1 MPARGLASLFLLAAP
16 LAAAAP
22 TDDLAQVCR
31 RLQDGSN
38 PYFGARLADQLRAEL
53 ASNPASPALAAELG
67 SELLRLGDTAGA
79 IEHLSAAVRTFAPP
93 KADRPTIPE
102 WNLALAH
109 LQRAEDLNCV
119 HDFDSDTDTGAGP
132 NDGIAD
138 AGEALRA
145 ADPRTDQAKVHRARR
160 SADSCI
166 LPITSSAVH
175 ARPEH
180 ARTAG
185 DLFLEMLQEGRPT
198 GPWRQRARWLLNV
211 ARRLTGDFPEDVPAR
226 YRIGNDVFASAP
238 VPGGRWRNLGPA
250 LGVDA
255 LDLAGGAV
263 VDDFD
268 NDGVLDLITSTWD
281 PCGPLRAF
289 RGDGQGGFEDAAEA
303 WGLSGQLGGLNL
315 LHADYND
322 DGRLDLLVLRGA
334 WLLEEG
340 RIRNSLLRNELG
352 GNLGRFVDV
361 SEDAGLAEPAY
372 PTQTA
377 AWGDYDGD
385 GDLDLYVGNEAS
397 EAHEYPSQL
406 FRNLG
411 DGAFE
416 DVAATAGVGNLRYA
430 KGVAWGDV
438 DNDGDLD
445 LYVSNFGANRL
456 YLNDRGVFADAAV
469 RTGVTEPERESF
481 ATWFFDYD
489 NDGDL
494 DLYVGDYRDKAAEVV
509 ASYMGSDPGA
519 GQPLLYRN
527 DCGVEPGCGDRLR
540 MVEVSRALGIRRP
553 ALPMGANYGDLDNDG
568 WLDFYLGTGE
578 PDLASL
584 MPNVMYRFNG
594 RRFEEVTF
602 AGGFGHLQK
611 GHGVAFGDLDGD
623 GDMDLL
629 HQLGGFYPTD
639 TFGNA
644 LFENP
649 GSDNAWVTLQFAGDG
664 AAGGGANRFGVG
676 SRVRL
681 LVEDQSGQPRFIH
694 RLVGSGGSFGGN
706 SMQLEVGLGN
716 AVRIAE
722 IRVRW
727 AGSGTEQLFRKV
739 EPRAVYRIVEG
750 REAIERVAAASFRLG
765 GAR

>member
-1 MPARGLASLFLLAAP
+1 MPARGLASLVLLAAP
-16 LAAAAP
+16 LAAAP
-22 TDDLAQVCR
+22 PDDFAESCK
-31 RLQDGSN
+31 RLRDGSN
-38 PYFGARLADQLRAEL
+38 AYFGTRFADELRASL
-53 ASNPASPALAAELG
+53 SSNPNDPEIEAQLG
-67 SELLRLGDTAGA
+67 GELLRLGDTAEA
-79 IEHLSAAVRTFAPP
+79 ITHLSAATRTLA
-93 KADRPTIPE
+93 ATRDLRPTIPE

-119 HDFDSDTDTGAGP
+119 HHG
-132 NDGIAD
+132 D
-138 AGEALRA
+138 AG
-145 ADPRTDQAKVHRARR
+145 R

-166 LPITSSAVH
+166 LPLTSAAVH
-175 ARPEH
+175 SRPEH
-180 ARTAG
+180 ARAAG
-185 DLFLEMLQEGRPT
+185 DLFLDMLEKGRPT
-198 GPWRQRARWLLNV
+198 GPWRHRARWLLNV
-211 ARRLTGDFPEDVPAR
+211 ARRLTGDFPDGVPPQL
-226 YRIGNDVFASAP
+226 RIGEDAFASASF
-238 VPGGRWRNLGPA
+238 PGQRWRNLGPE
-250 LGVDA
+250 LGIDA
-255 LDLAGGAV
+255 LDLAGGAI

-268 NDGVLDLITSTWD
+268 GDDILDLITSTWD
-281 PCGPLRAF
+281 PCGPLQAF
-289 RGDGQGGFEDAAEA
+289 RGDGNGGFEDTSVA
-303 WGLSGQLGGLNL
+303 WGLKHQLGGLNL
-315 LHADYND
+315 IHADYDD
-322 DGRLDLLVLRGA
+322 DGSLDLFVLRGA

-340 RIRNSLLRNELG
+340 RIRNSLLRNELNG
-352 GNLGRFVDV
+352 EAGRFVDAT
-361 SEDAGLAEPAY
+361 EAAGLAEPAY
-372 PTQTA
+372 PTQAA

-385 GDLDLYVGNEAS
+385 GDLDLYVGNEGS
-397 EAHEYPSQL
+397 EAHQYPSQL

-411 DGAFE
+411 DGTFE
-416 DVAATAGVGNLRYA
+416 DVAVEAGVTNLRYA

-456 YLNDRGVFADAAV
+456 YRNTEGAFQDEAV
-469 RTGVTEPERESF
+469 RVGVTEPERESF

-494 DLYVGDYRDKAAEVV
+494 DLYVGDYRDQATEVV
-509 ASYMGSDPGA
+509 ASYMGSDPGV

-527 DCGVEPGCGDRLR
+527 ECGPQPGCAGRLR
-540 MVEVSRALGIRRP
+540 MTEVSRELGIHRP

-584 MPNVMYRFNG
+584 MPNVMYRYNG

-611 GHGVAFGDLDGD
+611 GHGVAFGDLDRD

-649 GSDNAWVTLQFAGDG
+649 GSDNAWITLRFAG
-664 AAGGGANRFGVG
+664 AGPASSGANRFGVG
-676 SRVRL
+676 SRVVLSVDGPGGKRT
-681 LVEDQSGQPRFIH
+681 IH

-706 SMQLEVGLGN
+706 SMQLEVGLGG
-716 AVRIAE
+716 AKRIDQ

-727 AGSGTEQLFRKV
+727 GGSGTAQVFEDV
-739 EPRAVYRIVEG
+739 EPRAVYRVSE
-750 REAIERVAAASFRLG
+750 RAEVLERVEAPPFRLG
-765 GAR
+765 GNR

>member
-1 MPARGLASLFLLAAP
+1 MPARGLASLVLLAAP
-16 LAAAAP
+16 LAAAA
-22 TDDLAQVCR
+22 DDFTHACR
-31 RLQDGSN
+31 RLQDGAN
-38 PYFGARLADQLRAEL
+38 PYFGTRLADELQARLASNGADPEL
-53 ASNPASPALAAELG
+53 LAELG
-67 SELLRLGDTAGA
+67 SELLRLGDTEAA
-79 IEHLSAAVRTFAPP
+79 IAHLSAATRALAASPDV
-93 KADRPTIPE
+93 RPTIPE

-119 HDFDSDTDTGAGP
+119 HHAGATAAKG
-132 NDGIAD
+132 N
-138 AGEALRA
+138 RA
-145 ADPRTDQAKVHRARR
+145 AQHGQGRPVRR

-166 LPITSSAVH
+166 LPLAASAVH

-180 ARTAG
+180 ARAAG
-185 DLFLEMLQEGRPT
+185 DLFLAMLEEGRPG
-198 GPWRQRARWLLNV
+198 GPWRRRARWLLNV
-211 ARRLTGDFPEDVPAR
+211 ARRLTGDFPDDVPAHL
-226 YRIGNDVFASAP
+226 RIDENAFASDAL
-238 VPGGRWRNLGPA
+238 PGGRWRNLGPE
-250 LGVDA
+250 LGIDV

-263 VDDFD
+263 ADDFD
-268 NDGVLDLITSTWD
+268 GDGVLDLITSTWD

-289 RGDGQGGFEDAAEA
+289 RGDGRGGYVDTGDA
-303 WGLSGQLGGLNL
+303 WGLGGQLGGLNL
-315 LHADYND
+315 IHADYD
-322 DGRLDLLVLRGA
+322 GDGRLDLLVLRGA

-352 GNLGRFVDV
+352 GDAGRFVDAT
-361 SEDAGLAEPAY
+361 EAAGLAEPAW
-372 PTQTA
+372 PTQAA

-406 FRNLG
+406 FRNSG
-411 DGAFE
+411 DGRFE
-416 DVAATAGVGNLRYA
+416 DVAATAGVTNLRYA

-445 LYVSNFGANRL
+445 LFVSNFGANRL
-456 YLNDRGVFADAAV
+456 YLNEDGVFRDDAIAV
-469 RTGVTEPERESF
+469 GVTEPERESF

-494 DLYVGDYRDKAAEVV
+494 DLFVGDYRDQATEVV
-509 ASYMGSDPGA
+509 ASYMGSDPGV

-527 DCGVEPGCGDRLR
+527 DCGPAPGCGGRLR
-540 MVEVSRALGIRRP
+540 MTEVSRSLGIRRP

-584 MPNVMYRFNG
+584 MPNVMYRYNG

-611 GHGVAFGDLDGD
+611 GHGVAFGDLDRD
-623 GDMDLL
+623 GDMDIL

-649 GSDNAWVTLQFAGDG
+649 GSDNAWITLRFAG
-664 AAGGGANRFGVG
+664 AGPAGSGANRFGVG
-676 SRVRL
+676 SRVAL
-681 LVEDQSGQPRFIH
+681 SVSGPGGKRTIH

-706 SMQLEVGLGN
+706 SMQLEAGLGD
-716 AVRIAE
+716 AERIDE

-727 AGSGTEQLFRKV
+727 AGSGTAQVFEDVQ
-739 EPRAVYRIVEG
+739 PRGVYRVSE
-750 REAIERVAAASFRLG
+750 RADVLERVDESPFRLG
-765 GAR
+765 GDG

>member
-1 MPARGLASLFLLAAP
+1 MLARGLASLVLLATPVAAVAP
-16 LAAAAP
+16 A
-22 TDDLAQVCR
+22 DDFAESCR

-38 PYFGARLADQLRAEL
+38 AYFGTSLADELRAEL
-53 ASNPASPALAAELG
+53 ASRPNDPEIEAQLG
-67 SELLRLGDTAGA
+67 AELLRLGDTEAA
-79 IEHLSAAVRTFAPP
+79 IQHLAAATSALAATPDVRPI
-93 KADRPTIPE
+93 IPE

-119 HDFDSDTDTGAGP
+119 HH
-132 NDGIAD
+132 
-138 AGEALRA
+138 
-145 ADPRTDQAKVHRARR
+145 ADPAGRSEDPAAGQPRMQPARR

-166 LPITSSAVH
+166 LPLASSAVH
-175 ARPEH
+175 SRPEH
-180 ARTAG
+180 ARAAG
-185 DLFLEMLQEGRPT
+185 DLFLDMLEEGRPT
-198 GPWRQRARWLLNV
+198 GAWRQRATWLLNV
-211 ARRLTGDFPEDVPAR
+211 ARRLTGDFPDGVPAR
-226 YRIGNDVFASAP
+226 FRIGEEVFTSDAF
-238 VPGGRWRNLGPA
+238 PGRRWRNLGPE

-255 LDLAGGAV
+255 LDLAGGAI

-281 PCGPLRAF
+281 PCGPLQAF
-289 RGDGQGGFEDAAEA
+289 RGDGRGGFEEAGGA
-303 WGLSGQLGGLNL
+303 WGLGDQLGGLNL
-315 LHADYND
+315 IHGDYD
-322 DGRLDLLVLRGA
+322 GDGRLDLFVLRGA

-340 RIRNSLLRNELG
+340 RIRNSLLRNEVG
-352 GNLGRFVDV
+352 AGAGRFVDV
-361 SEDAGLAEPAY
+361 THAAGLAAPAY
-372 PTQTA
+372 PTQVA

-411 DGAFE
+411 DGTFE
-416 DVAATAGVGNLRYA
+416 DVAAEAGVDNLRYA
-430 KGVAWGDV
+430 KGAAWGDA

-445 LYVSNFGANRL
+445 LYVSNFGANRF
-456 YLNDRGVFADAAV
+456 YLNEGGRFQDVAV

-494 DLYVGDYRDKAAEVV
+494 DIYVGDYRDQATEIV
-509 ASYMGSDPGA
+509 ASYMGSDPGV

-527 DCGVEPGCGDRLR
+527 DCGPEPGCGGRLR
-540 MVEVSRALGIRRP
+540 LTEVSRQLGIRRP

-584 MPNVMYRFNG
+584 MPNVMYRFDG
-594 RRFEEVTF
+594 RRFHEVTF

-611 GHGVAFGDLDGD
+611 GHGVAFGDLDRD

-649 GSDNAWVTLQFAGDG
+649 GSDNAWITLRFAG
-664 AAGGGANRFGVG
+664 AGPADSGANRFGVG
-676 SRVRL
+676 SRVALSVDGPGGKRT
-681 LVEDQSGQPRFIH
+681 IH

-706 SMQLEVGLGN
+706 SMQLEVGLGD
-716 AVRIAE
+716 ATRIDE

-727 AGSGTEQLFRKV
+727 AGSGTVQVFADV
-739 EPRAVYRIVEG
+739 EPRATYRISE
-750 REAIERVAAASFRLG
+750 RAEALERVEALSFRLG
-765 GAR
+765 GDR

>member
-1 MPARGLASLFLLAAP
+1 MPARGLASLVLLATPVAAVAP
-16 LAAAAP
+16 A
-22 TDDLAQVCR
+22 DDFAESCR

-38 PYFGARLADQLRAEL
+38 AYFGTSLADELRAEL
-53 ASNPASPALAAELG
+53 ASRPNDPEIEAQLG
-67 SELLRLGDTAGA
+67 AELLRLGDTAAA
-79 IEHLSAAVRTFAPP
+79 IQHLAAATGSLAATPDVRPI
-93 KADRPTIPE
+93 IPE

-119 HDFDSDTDTGAGP
+119 HHADPAGP
-132 NDGIAD
+132 SEDPA
-138 AGEALRA
+138 AGQ
-145 ADPRTDQAKVHRARR
+145 PRMRPARR

-166 LPITSSAVH
+166 LPLASSAVH
-175 ARPEH
+175 SRPEH
-180 ARTAG
+180 ARAAG
-185 DLFLEMLQEGRPT
+185 DLFLDMLEEGRPT
-198 GPWRQRARWLLNV
+198 GAWRQRATWLLNV
-211 ARRLTGDFPEDVPAR
+211 ARRLTGDFPDGVPAR
-226 YRIGNDVFASAP
+226 FRIGEEVFTSDAF
-238 VPGGRWRNLGPA
+238 PGRRWRNLGPA

-255 LDLAGGAV
+255 LDLAGGAI

-281 PCGPLRAF
+281 PCGPLQAF
-289 RGDGQGGFEDAAEA
+289 RGDGRGGFEDVGET
-303 WGLSGQLGGLNL
+303 WGLGDQLGGLNL
-315 LHADYND
+315 IHGDYD
-322 DGRLDLLVLRGA
+322 GDGRLDLFVLRGA

-340 RIRNSLLRNELG
+340 RIRNSLLRNEVG
-352 GNLGRFVDV
+352 AGAGRFVDV
-361 SEDAGLAEPAY
+361 TRAAGLAAPAY
-372 PTQTA
+372 PTQVA

-411 DGAFE
+411 DGTFE
-416 DVAATAGVGNLRYA
+416 DVAAEAGVDNLRYA
-430 KGVAWGDV
+430 KGAAWGDA

-456 YLNDRGVFADAAV
+456 YLNEGGRFQDVAV

-494 DLYVGDYRDKAAEVV
+494 DIYVGDYRDQATEIV
-509 ASYMGSDPGA
+509 ASYMGSDPGV

-527 DCGVEPGCGDRLR
+527 DCGPEPGCGGRLR
-540 MVEVSRALGIRRP
+540 LTEVSRQLGIRRP

-584 MPNVMYRFNG
+584 MPNVMYRFDG
-594 RRFEEVTF
+594 RRFHEVTF

-611 GHGVAFGDLDGD
+611 GHGVAFGDLDRD

-649 GSDNAWVTLQFAGDG
+649 GSDNAWITLRFAG
-664 AAGGGANRFGVG
+664 AGPADSGANRFGVG
-676 SRVRL
+676 SRVALSVDGPGGKRT
-681 LVEDQSGQPRFIH
+681 IH

-706 SMQLEVGLGN
+706 SMQLEVGLGD
-716 AVRIAE
+716 ATRIDE

-727 AGSGTEQLFRKV
+727 AGSGTVQVFEDV
-739 EPRAVYRIVEG
+739 EPRATYRASE
-750 REAIERVAAASFRLG
+750 RAEALERVEALSFRLG
-765 GAR
+765 GDR

>member
-1 MPARGLASLFLLAAP
+1 MPARGLASLLLLVAP

-22 TDDLAQVCR
+22 ANDFTESCQ
-31 RLQDGSN
+31 RLQDSWN
-38 PYFGARLADQLRAEL
+38 PYFGTRFADQLRAEL
-53 ASNPASPALAAELG
+53 SSNPASPEIEAQLG

-79 IEHLSAAVRTFAPP
+79 IKHLSAATRAIAAPA
-93 KADRPTIPE
+93 ADRPTVAE

-119 HDFDSDTDTGAGP
+119 HHVDATATSEDRTSDQ
-132 NDGIAD
+132 
-138 AGEALRA
+138 
-145 ADPRTDQAKVHRARR
+145 DQVHRVRR

-166 LPITSSAVH
+166 LPLTSSAVH

-180 ARTAG
+180 ARAAG
-185 DLFLEMLQEGRPT
+185 DLFLGMLQEGRPT

-211 ARRLTGDFPEDVPAR
+211 ARRLTGDFPEGVPAH
-226 YRIGNDVFASAP
+226 YRIGEEVFSSAP
-238 VPGGRWRNLGPA
+238 FPGGRWRNLGPE

-281 PCGPLRAF
+281 PCGPLKAF
-289 RGDGQGGFEDAAEA
+289 RGDGHGGFVDVGEA

-340 RIRNSLLRNELG
+340 RIRNSLLRNELSG
-352 GNLGRFVDV
+352 AIGRFVDAT
-361 SEDAGLAEPAY
+361 EAAGLAEPAY
-372 PTQTA
+372 PTQAA

-385 GDLDLYVGNEAS
+385 GDLDLYVGNEAD
-397 EAHEYPSQL
+397 EAHKYPSQL
-406 FRNLG
+406 FRNRG
-411 DGAFE
+411 DGTFE
-416 DVAATAGVGNLRYA
+416 DVATAAGVSNLRYA
-430 KGVAWGDV
+430 KGATWGDV

-456 YLNDRGVFADAAV
+456 YLNDGGVFLDAAV
-469 RTGVTEPERESF
+469 RVAVTEPERESF

-494 DLYVGDYRDKAAEVV
+494 DLYVGDYRDQAIEVV
-509 ASYMGSDPGA
+509 ASFMGSDPGV

-527 DCGVEPGCGDRLR
+527 DCGAEPGCGGRLR
-540 MVEVSRALGIRRP
+540 MTEVSRELGIRRP

-584 MPNVMYRFNG
+584 MPNVMYRFDG

-611 GHGVAFGDLDGD
+611 GHGVAFGDLDRD

-629 HQLGGFYPTD
+629 HQLVGFYPTD

-649 GSDNAWVTLQFAGDG
+649 GSDNAWVTLRFV
-664 AAGGGANRFGVG
+664 GGGPPGSGANRFGVG
-676 SRVRL
+676 SRVAL
-681 LVEDQSGQPRFIH
+681 SVEGPSGKRTIH

-706 SMQLEVGLGN
+706 SMQLEVGLGD
-716 AVRIAE
+716 ATRIAE
-722 IRVRW
+722 IQVRW
-727 AGSGTEQLFRKV
+727 TGSGTNQVFEDV
-739 EPRAVYRIVEG
+739 EPRAVYRISERAEVL
-750 REAIERVAAASFRLG
+750 ERVDMPTFRLG
-765 GAR
+765 GDG

>member
-1 MPARGLASLFLLAAP
+1 MPARGLASLVLLAAP
-16 LAAAAP
+16 LAAAAS
-22 TDDLAQVCR
+22 DDLAESCS
-31 RLQDGSN
+31 RLRDGSN
-38 PYFGARLADQLRAEL
+38 AYFGTSLADELRASL
-53 ASNPASPALAAELG
+53 SASPNSPEIQAQLG
-67 SELLRLGDTAGA
+67 GELLRLGDTARA
-79 IEHLSAAVRTFAPP
+79 ITHLSAATEALAATPDV
-93 KADRPTIPE
+93 RPTIPE

-119 HDFDSDTDTGAGP
+119 HHG
-132 NDGIAD
+132 D
-138 AGEALRA
+138 AAPG
-145 ADPRTDQAKVHRARR
+145 R

-166 LPITSSAVH
+166 LPLVSAAVH
-175 ARPEH
+175 SRPEH
-180 ARTAG
+180 ARAAG
-185 DLFLEMLQEGRPT
+185 DLFLDMLEEGRPT
-198 GPWRQRARWLLNV
+198 GPWRHRAQWLLNV
-211 ARRLTGDFPEDVPAR
+211 ARRLTGDFPDGVPVRFRISEDV
-226 YRIGNDVFASAP
+226 FTSATFT
-238 VPGGRWRNLGPA
+238 GGRWRNLGPE

-268 NDGVLDLITSTWD
+268 GDGVLDLITSTWD
-281 PCGPLRAF
+281 PCGPLQAF
-289 RGDGQGGFEDAAEA
+289 RGDGRGGFEDTGEA

-315 LHADYND
+315 IHADYD
-322 DGRLDLLVLRGA
+322 GDGRLDLFVLRGA

-352 GNLGRFVDV
+352 GDAGRFVDIT
-361 SEDAGLAEPAY
+361 EAAGLAEPAY
-372 PTQTA
+372 PTQAA

-397 EAHEYPSQL
+397 EAHEYASQL

-411 DGAFE
+411 DGTFE
-416 DVAATAGVGNLRYA
+416 DVAAEAGVSNLRYA

-456 YLNDRGVFADAAV
+456 YVNTAGVFQDEAIRA
-469 RTGVTEPERESF
+469 GVTEPERESF

-494 DLYVGDYRDKAAEVV
+494 DLYVGDYRNQATEVV
-509 ASYMGSDPGA
+509 ASYMGSDPGV

-527 DCGVEPGCGDRLR
+527 DCGPEPGCGGRLR
-540 MVEVSRALGIRRP
+540 MTEVSRALGIRRP

-584 MPNVMYRFNG
+584 MPNVMYRYNG

-611 GHGVAFGDLDGD
+611 GHGVAFGDLDHD

-649 GSDNAWVTLQFAGDG
+649 GSENAWITLRFTGAGP
-664 AAGGGANRFGVG
+664 AGSGANRYGVG
-676 SRVRL
+676 SRVALSVDGPGGKRT
-681 LVEDQSGQPRFIH
+681 IH

-706 SMQLEVGLGN
+706 SMQLEVGLGD
-716 AVRIAE
+716 AARVDE

-727 AGSGTEQLFRKV
+727 AGSGTAQVFEDV
-739 EPRAVYRIVEG
+739 EPRATYRVSEHA
-750 REAIERVAAASFRLG
+750 ESLERVQAPSFRLG
-765 GAR
+765 GDG

>member
-1 MPARGLASLFLLAAP
+1 MPARGLASLVLLATPVAAVAP
-16 LAAAAP
+16 A
-22 TDDLAQVCR
+22 DDFAESCR

-38 PYFGARLADQLRAEL
+38 AYFGTSLADELRAEL
-53 ASNPASPALAAELG
+53 ASRPNDPEIEAQLG
-67 SELLRLGDTAGA
+67 AELLRLGDTAAA
-79 IEHLSAAVRTFAPP
+79 IQHLAAATSSLAATPDVRPI
-93 KADRPTIPE
+93 IPE

-119 HDFDSDTDTGAGP
+119 HHADPAGP
-132 NDGIAD
+132 SEDPA
-138 AGEALRA
+138 AGQ
-145 ADPRTDQAKVHRARR
+145 PRMRPARR

-166 LPITSSAVH
+166 LPLASSAVH
-175 ARPEH
+175 SRPEH
-180 ARTAG
+180 ARAAG
-185 DLFLEMLQEGRPT
+185 DLFLDMLEEGRPT
-198 GPWRQRARWLLNV
+198 GAWRQRATWLLNV
-211 ARRLTGDFPEDVPAR
+211 ARRLTGDFPDGVPAR
-226 YRIGNDVFASAP
+226 FRIGEEVFTSDAF
-238 VPGGRWRNLGPA
+238 PGRRWRNLGPA

-255 LDLAGGAV
+255 LDLAGGAI

-281 PCGPLRAF
+281 PCGPLQAF
-289 RGDGQGGFEDAAEA
+289 RGDGRGGFEDAGGA
-303 WGLSGQLGGLNL
+303 WGLGDQLGGLNL
-315 LHADYND
+315 IHGDYD
-322 DGRLDLLVLRGA
+322 GDGRLDLFVLRGA

-340 RIRNSLLRNELG
+340 RIRNSLLRNEVG
-352 GNLGRFVDV
+352 AGAGRFVDV
-361 SEDAGLAEPAY
+361 TRAAGLAAPAY
-372 PTQTA
+372 PTQVA

-406 FRNLG
+406 FRNQG
-411 DGAFE
+411 DGTFE
-416 DVAATAGVGNLRYA
+416 DVAAEAGVDNLRYA
-430 KGVAWGDV
+430 KGAAWGDA

-456 YLNDRGVFADAAV
+456 YLNEGGRFQDVAV
-469 RTGVTEPERESF
+469 RAEVTEPERESF

-494 DLYVGDYRDKAAEVV
+494 DIYVGDYRDQATEIV
-509 ASYMGSDPGA
+509 ASYMGSDPGV

-527 DCGVEPGCGDRLR
+527 DCGPEPGCGGRLR
-540 MVEVSRALGIRRP
+540 LTEVSRQLGIRRP

-584 MPNVMYRFNG
+584 MPNVMYRFDG
-594 RRFEEVTF
+594 RRFHEVTF

-611 GHGVAFGDLDGD
+611 GHGVAFGDLDRD

-649 GSDNAWVTLQFAGDG
+649 GSDNAWITLRFAG
-664 AAGGGANRFGVG
+664 AGPADSGANRFGVG
-676 SRVRL
+676 SRVALSVDGPGGKRT
-681 LVEDQSGQPRFIH
+681 IH

-706 SMQLEVGLGN
+706 SMQLEVGLGD
-716 AVRIAE
+716 ATRIDE

-727 AGSGTEQLFRKV
+727 AGSGTVQVFADV
-739 EPRAVYRIVEG
+739 EPRATYRVSE
-750 REAIERVAAASFRLG
+750 RAEALERVEAPSFRLG
-765 GAR
+765 GDR

>member
-1 MPARGLASLFLLAAP
+1 MPARGLASLVLLAAP
-16 LAAAAP
+16 LAAAP
-22 TDDLAQVCR
+22 PDDFAESCK
-31 RLQDGSN
+31 RLRDGSN
-38 PYFGARLADQLRAEL
+38 AYFGTRFADELRASL
-53 ASNPASPALAAELG
+53 SSSPNSPEIEAQLG
-67 SELLRLGDTAGA
+67 GELLRLGDTAGA
-79 IEHLSAAVRTFAPP
+79 ITHLSAATRALAATPDV
-93 KADRPTIPE
+93 RPTIPE

-119 HDFDSDTDTGAGP
+119 HHG
-132 NDGIAD
+132 D
-138 AGEALRA
+138 AG
-145 ADPRTDQAKVHRARR
+145 R

-166 LPITSSAVH
+166 LPLTASAVH
-175 ARPEH
+175 GRPEH
-180 ARTAG
+180 ARAAG
-185 DLFLEMLQEGRPT
+185 DLFLDMLEEGRPT
-198 GPWRQRARWLLNV
+198 GPWRRRARWLLNV
-211 ARRLTGDFPEDVPAR
+211 ARRLTGDFPDGVPPEF
-226 YRIGNDVFASAP
+226 RISESTFASASF
-238 VPGGRWRNLGPA
+238 PGQRWRNLGPE

-255 LDLAGGAV
+255 LDLAGGAIM
-263 VDDFD
+263 DDFD
-268 NDGVLDLITSTWD
+268 GDGILDLITSTWD
-281 PCGPLRAF
+281 PCGPLQAF
-289 RGDGQGGFEDAAEA
+289 RGDGSGGFEDTGAA

-315 LHADYND
+315 IHADYD
-322 DGRLDLLVLRGA
+322 GDGRLDLFVLRGA

-340 RIRNSLLRNELG
+340 RIRNSLLRNELDG
-352 GNLGRFVDV
+352 EAGRFIDV
-361 SEDAGLAEPAY
+361 TEAAGLAEPAY
-372 PTQTA
+372 PTQAA

-385 GDLDLYVGNEAS
+385 GDLDLYVGNESS

-411 DGAFE
+411 DGTFE
-416 DVAATAGVGNLRYA
+416 DVAAEAGVSNLRYA

-456 YLNDRGVFADAAV
+456 YRNSGGVFQDEAV
-469 RTGVTEPERESF
+469 RAGVTEPERESF

-494 DLYVGDYRDKAAEVV
+494 DLYVGDYRDQATEVV
-509 ASYMGSDPGA
+509 ASYMGSDPGV

-527 DCGVEPGCGDRLR
+527 ECGSQPGCGGRLR
-540 MVEVSRALGIRRP
+540 MTEVSRDLGIRRP

-584 MPNVMYRFNG
+584 MPNVMYRYDG

-649 GSDNAWVTLQFAGDG
+649 GSDNAWITLRFAG
-664 AAGGGANRFGVG
+664 AGPAGSGANRFGVG
-676 SRVRL
+676 SRVALSVNGPGGKRT
-681 LVEDQSGQPRFIH
+681 IH

-706 SMQLEVGLGN
+706 SMQLEVGLGD
-716 AVRIAE
+716 AMRIDE

-727 AGSGTEQLFRKV
+727 MGSGTAQNFENV
-739 EPRAVYRIVEG
+739 EPRAVYRVSE
-750 REAIERVAAASFRLG
+750 RAEVLERVETPSFRLG
-765 GAR
+765 GDQ

>member
-1 MPARGLASLFLLAAP
+1 MPARGLASLVLLAAP
-16 LAAAAP
+16 LAAAAS
-22 TDDLAQVCR
+22 DDLAESCS
-31 RLQDGSN
+31 RLRDGSN
-38 PYFGARLADQLRAEL
+38 AYFGTSLADELRASL
-53 ASNPASPALAAELG
+53 SASPNSPEIQAQLG
-67 SELLRLGDTAGA
+67 GELLRLGDTAGA
-79 IEHLSAAVRTFAPP
+79 ITHLAAATETLAATPDV
-93 KADRPTIPE
+93 RPTIPE

-119 HDFDSDTDTGAGP
+119 HHG
-132 NDGIAD
+132 D
-138 AGEALRA
+138 AAPG
-145 ADPRTDQAKVHRARR
+145 R

-166 LPITSSAVH
+166 LPLVSAAVH
-175 ARPEH
+175 SRPEH
-180 ARTAG
+180 ARAAG
-185 DLFLEMLQEGRPT
+185 DLFLDMLEEGRST
-198 GPWRQRARWLLNV
+198 GPWRHRAQWLLNV
-211 ARRLTGDFPEDVPAR
+211 ARRLTGDFPDGVPSRFRISEDV
-226 YRIGNDVFASAP
+226 FTSATFT
-238 VPGGRWRNLGPA
+238 GGRWRNLGPE

-268 NDGVLDLITSTWD
+268 GDGVLDLITSTWD
-281 PCGPLRAF
+281 PCGPLQAF
-289 RGDGQGGFEDAAEA
+289 RGDGRGGFEDTGEA

-315 LHADYND
+315 IHADYD
-322 DGRLDLLVLRGA
+322 GDGRLDLFVLRGA

-352 GNLGRFVDV
+352 GDAGRFVDIT
-361 SEDAGLAEPAY
+361 EAAGLAEPAY
-372 PTQTA
+372 PTQAA

-397 EAHEYPSQL
+397 EAHEYASQL

-411 DGAFE
+411 DGTFD
-416 DVAATAGVGNLRYA
+416 DVAAEAGVSNLRYA

-456 YLNDRGVFADAAV
+456 YVNTAGVFQDEAIRA
-469 RTGVTEPERESF
+469 GVTEPERESF

-494 DLYVGDYRDKAAEVV
+494 DLYVGDYRNQATEVV
-509 ASYMGSDPGA
+509 ASYMGSDPGV

-527 DCGVEPGCGDRLR
+527 DCGPEPGCGGRLR
-540 MVEVSRALGIRRP
+540 MTEVSRALGIRRP

-584 MPNVMYRFNG
+584 MPNVMYRYNG

-611 GHGVAFGDLDGD
+611 GHGVAFGDLDHD

-649 GSDNAWVTLQFAGDG
+649 GSENAWITLRFTGAGP
-664 AAGGGANRFGVG
+664 AGSGANRYGVG
-676 SRVRL
+676 SRVALAVDGPGGKRT
-681 LVEDQSGQPRFIH
+681 IH

-716 AVRIAE
+716 AARVDE

-727 AGSGTEQLFRKV
+727 AGSGTAQVFEDV
-739 EPRAVYRIVEG
+739 EPRATYRVSEHA
-750 REAIERVAAASFRLG
+750 ESLERVETPSFRLG
-765 GAR
+765 GDG

>member
-1 MPARGLASLFLLAAP
+1 MPARGLASLVLLATPVAAVAP
-16 LAAAAP
+16 A
-22 TDDLAQVCR
+22 DDFAESCR

-38 PYFGARLADQLRAEL
+38 AYFGTSLADELRAEL
-53 ASNPASPALAAELG
+53 ASRPNDPEIEAQLG
-67 SELLRLGDTAGA
+67 AELLRLGDTAAA
-79 IEHLSAAVRTFAPP
+79 IQHLAAATSSLAATPDVRPI
-93 KADRPTIPE
+93 IPE

-119 HDFDSDTDTGAGP
+119 HHADPAGP
-132 NDGIAD
+132 SEDPA
-138 AGEALRA
+138 AGR
-145 ADPRTDQAKVHRARR
+145 PRRQPARR

-166 LPITSSAVH
+166 LPLASSAVH
-175 ARPEH
+175 SRPEH
-180 ARTAG
+180 ARAAG
-185 DLFLEMLQEGRPT
+185 DLFLDMLEEGRPT
-198 GPWRQRARWLLNV
+198 GAWRQRATWLLNV
-211 ARRLTGDFPEDVPAR
+211 ARRLTGDFPDGVPAR
-226 YRIGNDVFASAP
+226 FRIGEEVFTSDAF
-238 VPGGRWRNLGPA
+238 PGRRWRNLGPA

-255 LDLAGGAV
+255 LDLAGGAI

-281 PCGPLRAF
+281 PCGPLQAF
-289 RGDGQGGFEDAAEA
+289 RGDGRSGFEDAGEA
-303 WGLSGQLGGLNL
+303 WGLGDQLGGLNL
-315 LHADYND
+315 IHGDYD
-322 DGRLDLLVLRGA
+322 GDGRLDLFVLRGA

-340 RIRNSLLRNELG
+340 RIRNSLLRNEVG
-352 GNLGRFVDV
+352 AGAGRFVDV
-361 SEDAGLAEPAY
+361 TRAAGLAAPAY
-372 PTQTA
+372 PTQVA

-411 DGAFE
+411 DGTFE
-416 DVAATAGVGNLRYA
+416 DVAAEAGVDNLRYA
-430 KGVAWGDV
+430 KGAAWGDV

-456 YLNDRGVFADAAV
+456 YLNEGGRFQDAAV

-494 DLYVGDYRDKAAEVV
+494 DIYVGDYRNQATEVV

-527 DCGVEPGCGDRLR
+527 DCGPEPGCGGRLR
-540 MVEVSRALGIRRP
+540 LTEVSRQLGIRRP

-584 MPNVMYRFNG
+584 MPNVMYRFDG
-594 RRFEEVTF
+594 RRFHEVTF

-611 GHGVAFGDLDGD
+611 GHGVAFGDLDRD

-649 GSDNAWVTLQFAGDG
+649 GSDNAWITLRFAG
-664 AAGGGANRFGVG
+664 AGPADSGANRFGVG
-676 SRVRL
+676 SRVALSVDGPGGKRTI
-681 LVEDQSGQPRFIH
+681 R

-706 SMQLEVGLGN
+706 SMQLEVGLGD
-716 AVRIAE
+716 ATRIEE

-727 AGSGTEQLFRKV
+727 AGSGTVQVFEDV
-739 EPRAVYRIVEG
+739 EPRATYRVSE
-750 REAIERVAAASFRLG
+750 RAEALERVEAPTFRLG
-765 GAR
+765 GDR

>member
-1 MPARGLASLFLLAAP
+1 MPARGLASLVLLAAP
-16 LAAAAP
+16 LAAAAS
-22 TDDLAQVCR
+22 DDLAESCS
-31 RLQDGSN
+31 RLRDGSN
-38 PYFGARLADQLRAEL
+38 AYFGTSLADELRASLSASPNSPEIQARL
-53 ASNPASPALAAELG
+53 G
-67 SELLRLGDTAGA
+67 GELLRLGDTAGA
-79 IEHLSAAVRTFAPP
+79 ITHLAAATEALAATPDV
-93 KADRPTIPE
+93 RPTIPE

-119 HDFDSDTDTGAGP
+119 HHG
-132 NDGIAD
+132 D
-138 AGEALRA
+138 AAPG
-145 ADPRTDQAKVHRARR
+145 R

-166 LPITSSAVH
+166 LPLVSAAVH
-175 ARPEH
+175 SRPEH
-180 ARTAG
+180 ARAAG
-185 DLFLEMLQEGRPT
+185 DLFLDMLEEGPT
-198 GPWRQRARWLLNV
+198 GPWRHRAQWLLNV
-211 ARRLTGDFPEDVPAR
+211 ARRLTGDFPDGVPDRFRISEDV
-226 YRIGNDVFASAP
+226 FTSAAFT
-238 VPGGRWRNLGPA
+238 GGRWRNLGPE
-250 LGVDA
+250 LGIDA

-268 NDGVLDLITSTWD
+268 GDGVLDLITSTWD
-281 PCGPLRAF
+281 PCGPLQAF
-289 RGDGQGGFEDAAEA
+289 RGDGRGGFEDKGEA

-315 LHADYND
+315 IHADYD
-322 DGRLDLLVLRGA
+322 GDGRLDLFVLRGA

-352 GNLGRFVDV
+352 GDAGRFVDIT
-361 SEDAGLAEPAY
+361 EAAGLAEPAY
-372 PTQTA
+372 PTQAA

-397 EAHEYPSQL
+397 EAHEYASQL

-411 DGAFE
+411 DGTFE
-416 DVAATAGVGNLRYA
+416 DVAAEAGVSNLRYA

-456 YLNDRGVFADAAV
+456 YVNTAGVFQDEAIRA
-469 RTGVTEPERESF
+469 GVTEPERESF

-494 DLYVGDYRDKAAEVV
+494 DLYVGDYRNQATEVV
-509 ASYMGSDPGA
+509 ASYMGSDPGV

-527 DCGVEPGCGDRLR
+527 DCGPEPGCGGRLR
-540 MVEVSRALGIRRP
+540 MTEVSRALGIRRP

-584 MPNVMYRFNG
+584 MPNVMYRYNG

-611 GHGVAFGDLDGD
+611 GHGVAFGDLDRD

-649 GSDNAWVTLQFAGDG
+649 GSENAWITLRFTGAGPADS
-664 AAGGGANRFGVG
+664 GANRYGVG
-676 SRVRL
+676 SRVALSVDGPGGKRT
-681 LVEDQSGQPRFIH
+681 IH

-706 SMQLEVGLGN
+706 SMQLEVGLGD
-716 AVRIAE
+716 AARVDE

-727 AGSGTEQLFRKV
+727 AGSGTAQVFEDV
-739 EPRAVYRIVEG
+739 EPRATYRVSEHA
-750 REAIERVAAASFRLG
+750 ESLERVEAPSFRLG
-765 GAR
+765 GDG

>member
-1 MPARGLASLFLLAAP
+1 MPARGLASLVLLAAP
-16 LAAAAP
+16 LAAAAAAE
-22 TDDLAQVCR
+22 DFSHSCQQLRDS
-31 RLQDGSN
+31 SN
-38 PYFGARLADQLRAEL
+38 PYFGTRLADELRAEL
-53 ASNPASPALAAELG
+53 SSTGSNPETLAQLG
-67 SELLRLGDTAGA
+67 SELLRLGDTQGA
-79 IEHLSAAVRTFAPP
+79 IQHLSAATTTLAASPEV
-93 KADRPTIPE
+93 RPTIPE

-119 HDFDSDTDTGAGP
+119 HHTGAM
-132 NDGIAD
+132 A
-138 AGEALRA
+138 AA
-145 ADPRTDQAKVHRARR
+145 ADPVAGQGQAGRARR

-166 LPITSSAVH
+166 LPLVPSAVH

-180 ARTAG
+180 ARAAG
-185 DLFLEMLQEGRPT
+185 DLFLAMLQEGRPSGT
-198 GPWRQRARWLLNV
+198 WRHRAKWLLNV
-211 ARRLTGDFPEDVPAR
+211 ARRLSGDFPEGVPDHLRIDESVFVSAR
-226 YRIGNDVFASAP
+226 F
-238 VPGGRWRNLGPA
+238 PGGRWRNLGPE

-268 NDGVLDLITSTWD
+268 GDGVLDLITSTWD

-289 RGDGQGGFEDAAEA
+289 RGDGRGGFEDTGEA

-315 LHADYND
+315 IHADYD
-322 DGRLDLLVLRGA
+322 GDGRLDLLVLRGA

-352 GNLGRFVDV
+352 GDAGRFVDMTRA
-361 SEDAGLAEPAY
+361 AGLVEPAY
-372 PTQTA
+372 PTQAA

-411 DGAFE
+411 DGTFE
-416 DVAATAGVGNLRYA
+416 DVAAAAGVSNLRYA

-456 YLNDRGVFADAAV
+456 YVNDGGVFLDAAIPA
-469 RTGVTEPERESF
+469 GVTEPERESF

-494 DLYVGDYRDKAAEVV
+494 DLYVGDYRDQATEVV
-509 ASYMGSDPGA
+509 ASYMGSDPGV

-527 DCGVEPGCGDRLR
+527 DCGPQPGCDGRLR
-540 MVEVSRALGIRRP
+540 MSEVSRELGIRRP

-584 MPNVMYRFNG
+584 MPNVMYRYNG

-649 GSDNAWVTLQFAGDG
+649 GSGNAWVTLRFAG
-664 AAGGGANRFGVG
+664 AGPAGSGANRFGVG
-676 SRVRL
+676 SRVALSVDGPGGNRTL
-681 LVEDQSGQPRFIH
+681 H

-706 SMQLEVGLGN
+706 SMQLEVGLGD
-716 AVRIAE
+716 ATRIDA

-727 AGSGTEQLFRKV
+727 MGSGKAQIFEDV
-739 EPRAVYRIVEG
+739 EPRAVYRVSE
-750 REAIERVAAASFRLG
+750 RAEVLERVETPSFRLG
-765 GAR
+765 GDR

>member
-1 MPARGLASLFLLAAP
+1 MPARGLASLVLFVAP
-16 LAAAAP
+16 LAAVAP
-22 TDDLAQVCR
+22 ANDFTESCQ
-31 RLQDGSN
+31 RLQDSSN
-38 PYFGARLADQLRAEL
+38 PYFGTRFADELRAEL
-53 ASNPASPALAAELG
+53 SSNPASPEIEAQLG
-67 SELLRLGDTAGA
+67 SELLRLGDTSGA
-79 IEHLSAAVRTFAPP
+79 IKHLSAATKAIAAPA
-93 KADRPTIPE
+93 ADRPTVAE

-119 HDFDSDTDTGAGP
+119 HHV
-132 NDGIAD
+132 D
-138 AGEALRA
+138 ATATSEDRT
-145 ADPRTDQAKVHRARR
+145 TDQDQVHRVRR

-166 LPITSSAVH
+166 LPLTSSAVH
-175 ARPEH
+175 ARPED
-180 ARTAG
+180 ARAAG
-185 DLFLEMLQEGRPT
+185 DLFLGMLQEGRPT

-211 ARRLTGDFPEDVPAR
+211 ARRLAGDFPEGVPAH
-226 YRIGNDVFASAP
+226 YRIGEEAFSSAP
-238 VPGGRWRNLGPA
+238 FPGGRWRNLGPE

-268 NDGVLDLITSTWD
+268 SDGVLDLITSTWD
-281 PCGPLRAF
+281 PCGPLKAF
-289 RGDGQGGFEDAAEA
+289 RGDGRGGFVDVGEA

-340 RIRNSLLRNELG
+340 RIRNSLLRNELSG
-352 GNLGRFVDV
+352 DIGRFVDAT
-361 SEDAGLAEPAY
+361 EAAGLAEPAY
-372 PTQTA
+372 PTQAA

-385 GDLDLYVGNEAS
+385 GDLDLYVGNEAD
-397 EAHEYPSQL
+397 EAHRYPSQL
-406 FRNLG
+406 FRNRG
-411 DGAFE
+411 DGTFE
-416 DVAATAGVGNLRYA
+416 DVATAARVSNLRYA
-430 KGVAWGDV
+430 KGAAWGDV

-456 YLNDRGVFADAAV
+456 YLNDGGIFLDAAIRV
-469 RTGVTEPERESF
+469 GVTEPERESF

-494 DLYVGDYRDKAAEVV
+494 DLYVGDYRDQATEVV
-509 ASYMGSDPGA
+509 ASFMGSDPGV

-527 DCGVEPGCGDRLR
+527 DCGAEPGCGGRLR
-540 MVEVSRALGIRRP
+540 MTEVSRELGIRRP

-584 MPNVMYRFNG
+584 MPNVMYRFDG

-611 GHGVAFGDLDGD
+611 GHGVAFGDLDRD

-649 GSDNAWVTLQFAGDG
+649 GSDNAWVTLRFV
-664 AAGGGANRFGVG
+664 GGGPPGSGANRFGVG
-676 SRVRL
+676 SRVAL
-681 LVEDQSGQPRFIH
+681 SVEGPSGKRTIH

-706 SMQLEVGLGN
+706 SMQLEVGLGD
-716 AVRIAE
+716 ATRIAE
-722 IRVRW
+722 IQVRW
-727 AGSGTEQLFRKV
+727 TGSGTNQVFEDV
-739 EPRAVYRIVEG
+739 EPRAVYRISERAEVL
-750 REAIERVAAASFRLG
+750 ERVDMPTFRLG
-765 GAR
+765 GDG

>member
-1 MPARGLASLFLLAAP
+1 MPARGLASLVLLAAS
-16 LAAAAP
+16 LAGAAP
-22 TDDLAQVCR
+22 ADDSSESCR
-31 RLQDGSN
+31 RLQDSSN
-38 PYFGARLADQLRAEL
+38 PYFGTRFADELRAEL
-53 ASNPASPALAAELG
+53 SSNPDSPSAEAELG

-79 IEHLSAAVRTFAPP
+79 IEHLSAAVRALDAPR
-93 KADRPTIPE
+93 AERPTIPE
-102 WNLALAH
+102 WDLALAH

-119 HDFDSDTDTGAGP
+119 HHIDPGTSA
-132 NDGIAD
+132 NDGTLVQ
-138 AGEALRA
+138 G
-145 ADPRTDQAKVHRARR
+145 QVHRARR
-160 SADSCI
+160 AADSCI
-166 LPITSSAVH
+166 LPLTSAAVH

-180 ARTAG
+180 ARAAG
-185 DLFLEMLQEGRPT
+185 DLFLAMLEEGRPS
-198 GPWRQRARWLLNV
+198 GSWRLRATWLLNV
-211 ARRLTGDFPEDVPAR
+211 ARRLTGDFPGGVPSR
-226 YRIGNDVFASAP
+226 YRIGESAFASAAA
-238 VPGGRWRNLGPA
+238 PGGRWRNLGPE

-268 NDGVLDLITSTWD
+268 GDGVLDLITSTWD
-281 PCGPLRAF
+281 PCGPLTAF
-289 RGDGQGGFEDAAEA
+289 RGDGRGGFVDVAEA
-303 WGLSGQLGGLNL
+303 WGLDGQLGGLNL
-315 LHADYND
+315 IHADYDD

-340 RIRNSLLRNELG
+340 RIRNSLLRNDLRG
-352 GNLGRFVDV
+352 GLGRFVDV
-361 SEDAGLAEPAY
+361 TEDAGLAEPSY

-385 GDLDLYVGNEAS
+385 GDLDLYVGNEAN

-411 DGAFE
+411 DGTFE
-416 DVAATAGVGNLRYA
+416 DVAPAAGVTNLRYA
-430 KGVAWGDV
+430 KGVTWGDA

-456 YLNDRGVFADAAV
+456 YLNDRGAFVDAAV
-469 RTGVTEPERESF
+469 RVGVTEPERESF

-494 DLYVGDYRDKAAEVV
+494 DLYVGDYRDQAVEVV
-509 ASYMGSDPGA
+509 ASFMGSDPGV

-527 DCGVEPGCGDRLR
+527 DCGVEPGCGGRLR
-540 MVEVSRALGIRRP
+540 MTEMSRELGIRRP

-568 WLDFYLGTGE
+568 WLDFFLGTGE

-611 GHGVAFGDLDGD
+611 GHGVAFADLDRD
-623 GDMDLL
+623 GDMDIL
-629 HQLGGFYPTD
+629 HQLGGFYPSD

-649 GSDNAWVTLQFAGDG
+649 GGNNAWVTLRFAGAG
-664 AAGGGANRFGVG
+664 AASSGANRFGVG
-676 SRVRL
+676 SRVAL
-681 LVEDQSGQPRFIH
+681 SVEGPSGRRVIH

-706 SMQLEVGLGN
+706 SLQLETGLGD
-716 AVRIAE
+716 ATRIVE

-727 AGSGTEQLFRKV
+727 AGSGTNQVFEDV
-739 EPRAVYRIVEG
+739 EPGAVYRIS
-750 REAIERVAAASFRLG
+750 ERAEVLERIDAPAVPLG
-765 GAR
+765 GGG

>member
-1 MPARGLASLFLLAAP
+1 MPARGLASLVLLAAP
-16 LAAAAP
+16 LMAAAP
-22 TDDLAQVCR
+22 TDDLRESCR
-31 RLQDGSN
+31 RLQEGSN
-38 PYFGARLADQLRAEL
+38 PYFGTRFAHELRAEL
-53 ASNPASPALAAELG
+53 SSNPASSAIAAELG
-67 SELLRLGDTAGA
+67 SELLRLGDTAEA
-79 IEHLSAAVRTFAPP
+79 IEHLAAAVRTLAPP
-93 KADRPTIPE
+93 AAERPTIPE

-119 HDFDSDTDTGAGP
+119 HHFDTGTGP
-132 NDGIAD
+132 DDGT
-138 AGEALRA
+138 
-145 ADPRTDQAKVHRARR
+145 TDQAQVHRSRR

-166 LPITSSAVH
+166 LPLTASAVH

-180 ARTAG
+180 ARMAG
-185 DLFLEMLQEGRPT
+185 DLFLEMLEEGRPT

-211 ARRLTGDFPEDVPAR
+211 ARRLTGDFPEGVPAR
-226 YRIGNDVFASAP
+226 YRIGDDTFASPP
-238 VPGGRWRNLGPA
+238 VPGGRWRNLGPE

-255 LDLAGGAV
+255 LDLAGGAI

-281 PCGPLRAF
+281 PCGPVTAF
-289 RGDGQGGFEDAAEA
+289 RGNGQGGFEDVAEA
-303 WGLSGQLGGLNL
+303 WGLGGQLGGLNL

-322 DGRLDLLVLRGA
+322 DGHLDLLVLRGA

-352 GNLGRFVDV
+352 GDLGRFVDV
-361 SEDAGLAEPAY
+361 TEEAGLAEPAY

-385 GDLDLYVGNEAS
+385 GDLDLYVGNEAD
-397 EAHEYPSQL
+397 EAHRYPSQL
-406 FRNLG
+406 FRNRG
-411 DGAFE
+411 DGTFE
-416 DVAATAGVGNLRYA
+416 DVATAAGVSNVRYA

-456 YLNDRGVFADAAV
+456 YLNDGGVFLDAAV

-494 DLYVGDYRDKAAEVV
+494 DLYVGDYRDQATEVV
-509 ASYMGSDPGA
+509 ASFMGSDPGV

-527 DCGVEPGCGDRLR
+527 DCGAEPGCGGKLR
-540 MVEVSRALGIRRP
+540 MTEVSRALGIRRP

-611 GHGVAFGDLDGD
+611 GHGVAFGDLDRD
-623 GDMDLL
+623 GDMDLF

-649 GSDNAWVTLQFAGDG
+649 GSDNAWVTLGFAGGGSAG
-664 AAGGGANRFGVG
+664 AGANRFGVG
-676 SRVRL
+676 SRVAL
-681 LVEDQSGQPRFIH
+681 SVEGPDGKRTIH

-706 SMQLEVGLGN
+706 SMQLEVGLGD
-716 AVRIAE
+716 AVGITE
-722 IRVRW
+722 IRVTW
-727 AGSGTEQLFRKV
+727 AGSGTNQIFRDV
-739 EPRAVYRIVEG
+739 EPRTVYRVTEG
-750 REAIERVAAASFRLG
+750 AEVLERIDQVPFRLG
-765 GAR
+765 GDG

>member
-1 MPARGLASLFLLAAP
+1 MPARGLASLVLLAAP
-16 LAAAAP
+16 LAAAAS
-22 TDDLAQVCR
+22 DDFAESCS
-31 RLQDGSN
+31 RLRDGSN
-38 PYFGARLADQLRAEL
+38 AYFGTRFADELRASL
-53 ASNPASPALAAELG
+53 SSNPDGPEIQAQLG
-67 SELLRLGDTAGA
+67 GELLRLGDTEGA
-79 IEHLSAAVRTFAPP
+79 IRHLSAATTALAASPEV
-93 KADRPTIPE
+93 RPTIPE

-119 HDFDSDTDTGAGP
+119 HHAGAAPG
-132 NDGIAD
+132 
-138 AGEALRA
+138 
-145 ADPRTDQAKVHRARR
+145 R

-166 LPITSSAVH
+166 LPLASAAVH
-175 ARPEH
+175 SRPEH
-180 ARTAG
+180 ARAAG
-185 DLFLEMLQEGRPT
+185 DLFLDMLEEGRPT

-211 ARRLTGDFPEDVPAR
+211 ARRLTGDFPEGVPAEF
-226 YRIGNDVFASAP
+226 RISEDVFTSTTFT
-238 VPGGRWRNLGPA
+238 GGRWRNRGPE

-263 VDDFD
+263 MDDFD
-268 NDGVLDLITSTWD
+268 GDGVLDLITSTWD
-281 PCGPLRAF
+281 PCGSLQAF
-289 RGDGQGGFEDAAEA
+289 RGDGSGGFEDIAEA
-303 WGLSGQLGGLNL
+303 WGLDRQLGGLNL
-315 LHADYND
+315 IHADY
-322 DGRLDLLVLRGA
+322 DGDGGLDLLVLRGA

-352 GNLGRFVDV
+352 GDAGRFVDATAA
-361 SEDAGLAEPAY
+361 AGLAEPAY
-372 PTQTA
+372 PTQAA

-397 EAHEYPSQL
+397 EAHEFPSQL

-411 DGAFE
+411 DGTFE
-416 DVAATAGVGNLRYA
+416 DVAAAAGVGNLRYA

-456 YLNDRGVFADAAV
+456 YVNTGGVFRDEAV
-469 RTGVTEPERESF
+469 QAGVTEPERESF

-489 NDGDL
+489 NDADL
-494 DLYVGDYRDKAAEVV
+494 DLYVGDYRNQATDVM
-509 ASYMGSDPGA
+509 ASYMGSDPGV

-527 DCGVEPGCGDRLR
+527 DCGPEPGCGGRLR
-540 MVEVSRALGIRRP
+540 MTEVSRTLGIRRP

-584 MPNVMYRFNG
+584 MPNVMYRYNG

-611 GHGVAFGDLDGD
+611 GHGVAFGDLDHD

-649 GSDNAWVTLQFAGDG
+649 GSDNAWITLRFAG
-664 AAGGGANRFGVG
+664 AGPGGSGANRFGVG
-676 SRVRL
+676 SRVALSVDGPGGKRT
-681 LVEDQSGQPRFIH
+681 IH

-706 SMQLEVGLGN
+706 SMQLEVGLGD
-716 AVRIAE
+716 AARIDE

-727 AGSGTEQLFRKV
+727 AGSGTVQVFEDV
-739 EPRAVYRIVEG
+739 EPRATYRVSE
-750 REAIERVAAASFRLG
+750 RAEVLERVEAPSFRLG
-765 GAR
+765 GDG

>member
-1 MPARGLASLFLLAAP
+1 MPARGLASLVLLVAP
-16 LAAAAP
+16 FAAAAP
-22 TDDLAQVCR
+22 ADDFTESCQ
-31 RLQDGSN
+31 RLQDSSN
-38 PYFGARLADQLRAEL
+38 PYFGTRLADELRAEL
-53 ASNPASPALAAELG
+53 SSTERSPAIEAQLG

-79 IEHLSAAVRTFAPP
+79 IEHLSAATTALAASA
-93 KADRPTIPE
+93 ADRPTVAE

-119 HDFDSDTDTGAGP
+119 HHVDTTATAED
-132 NDGIAD
+132 
-138 AGEALRA
+138 RA
-145 ADPRTDQAKVHRARR
+145 TDQGQVHRVRR

-166 LPITSSAVH
+166 LPLTSSAVH

-180 ARTAG
+180 ARAAG
-185 DLFLEMLQEGRPT
+185 DLFLDMLREGRPT

-211 ARRLTGDFPEDVPAR
+211 ARRLTGDFPEGVPANL
-226 YRIGNDVFASAP
+226 RISEDVFASAP
-238 VPGGRWRNLGPA
+238 VPGGRWRNLGPE

-255 LDLAGGAV
+255 LDLAGGAI

-268 NDGVLDLITSTWD
+268 SDGILDLITSTWD

-289 RGDGQGGFEDAAEA
+289 RGDGRGGFEDVAEA

-340 RIRNSLLRNELG
+340 RIRNSLLRNELSG
-352 GNLGRFVDV
+352 DIRRFVDV
-361 SEDAGLAEPAY
+361 TEDAGLAEPAY
-372 PTQTA
+372 PTQAA

-385 GDLDLYVGNEAS
+385 GDLDLYVGNEAN
-397 EAHEYPSQL
+397 EAFEYPSQL

-411 DGAFE
+411 DGTFE
-416 DVAATAGVGNLRYA
+416 DVATTAGVGNLRYA
-430 KGVAWGDV
+430 KGAAWGDA

-456 YLNDRGVFADAAV
+456 YLNDGGVFLDVAV

-494 DLYVGDYRDKAAEVV
+494 DLYVGDYRDQATEVV
-509 ASYMGSDPGA
+509 ASFMGADPGV

-527 DCGVEPGCGDRLR
+527 DCGPDPGCGGRLR
-540 MVEVSRALGIRRP
+540 MTEVSRELGIRRP

-584 MPNVMYRFNG
+584 MPNVMYRYNG

-611 GHGVAFGDLDGD
+611 GHGVAFGDLDRD

-649 GSDNAWVTLQFAGDG
+649 GSGNAWVTLRFAG
-664 AAGGGANRFGVG
+664 AGPAGSGANRFGVG
-676 SRVRL
+676 SRVAL
-681 LVEDQSGQPRFIH
+681 SVEGPSGKRTIH

-706 SMQLEVGLGN
+706 SMQLEAGLGD
-716 AVRIAE
+716 AIRIAE
-722 IRVRW
+722 IHVQW
-727 AGSGTEQLFRKV
+727 AGSGSEQRFISV
-739 EPRAVYRIVEG
+739 APRAVYRVVEG
-750 REAIERVAAASFRLG
+750 ATELEPVAASPFKLG
-765 GAR
+765 GDR

>member
-1 MPARGLASLFLLAAP
+1 MPARGLASLVLLAAP
-16 LAAAAP
+16 LAAAAS
-22 TDDLAQVCR
+22 DDLAESCS
-31 RLQDGSN
+31 RLRDGSN
-38 PYFGARLADQLRAEL
+38 AYFGTSLADELRASL
-53 ASNPASPALAAELG
+53 SASPNNPEIQAQLG
-67 SELLRLGDTAGA
+67 GELLRLGDTAGA
-79 IEHLSAAVRTFAPP
+79 ISHLAAATEALAATPDV
-93 KADRPTIPE
+93 RPTIPE

-119 HDFDSDTDTGAGP
+119 HHG
-132 NDGIAD
+132 D
-138 AGEALRA
+138 AAPG
-145 ADPRTDQAKVHRARR
+145 R

-166 LPITSSAVH
+166 LPLVSAAVH
-175 ARPEH
+175 SRPEH
-180 ARTAG
+180 ARAAG
-185 DLFLEMLQEGRPT
+185 DLFLDLLEEGRPT
-198 GPWRQRARWLLNV
+198 GPWRHRAQWLLNV
-211 ARRLTGDFPEDVPAR
+211 ARRLTGDFPDGVPAR
-226 YRIGNDVFASAP
+226 FRISEDVFTSAAFT
-238 VPGGRWRNLGPA
+238 GGRWRNLGPE
-250 LGVDA
+250 LGIDA

-268 NDGVLDLITSTWD
+268 GDGVLDLITSTWD
-281 PCGPLRAF
+281 PCGPLQAF
-289 RGDGQGGFEDAAEA
+289 RGDGRGGFEDKGEA
-303 WGLSGQLGGLNL
+303 WGLSGQFGGLNL
-315 LHADYND
+315 IHADYD
-322 DGRLDLLVLRGA
+322 GDGRLDLFVLRGA

-352 GNLGRFVDV
+352 GDAGRFVDIT
-361 SEDAGLAEPAY
+361 EAAGLVEPAY
-372 PTQTA
+372 PTQAA

-397 EAHEYPSQL
+397 EAHEYASQL
-406 FRNLG
+406 FHNLG
-411 DGAFE
+411 DGTFE
-416 DVAATAGVGNLRYA
+416 DVAAEAGVSNLRYA

-456 YLNDRGVFADAAV
+456 YVNTGGVFQDEAIRA
-469 RTGVTEPERESF
+469 GVTEPERESF

-494 DLYVGDYRDKAAEVV
+494 DLYVGDYRNQATEVV
-509 ASYMGSDPGA
+509 ASYMGSDPGV

-527 DCGVEPGCGDRLR
+527 DCGPEPGCGGRLR
-540 MVEVSRALGIRRP
+540 MTEVSRALGIRRP

-584 MPNVMYRFNG
+584 MPNVMYRYNG

-611 GHGVAFGDLDGD
+611 GHGVAFGDLDHD

-649 GSDNAWVTLQFAGDG
+649 GSENAWITLRFVGAGP
-664 AAGGGANRFGVG
+664 AGSGANRYGVG
-676 SRVRL
+676 SRVALSVDGPGGKRT
-681 LVEDQSGQPRFIH
+681 IH

-706 SMQLEVGLGN
+706 SMQLEVGLGD
-716 AVRIAE
+716 AARVDE

-727 AGSGTEQLFRKV
+727 AGSGTAQVFEDV
-739 EPRAVYRIVEG
+739 EPRATYRVSEHAESLE
-750 REAIERVAAASFRLG
+750 RLEAPSFRLG
-765 GAR
+765 GDG

>member
-1 MPARGLASLFLLAAP
+1 MLARGLASLVLLATPVAAVAP
-16 LAAAAP
+16 G
-22 TDDLAQVCR
+22 DDFAESCR

-38 PYFGARLADQLRAEL
+38 AYFGTSLADELRAEL
-53 ASNPASPALAAELG
+53 ASRPNDPEIEAQLG
-67 SELLRLGDTAGA
+67 AELLRLGDTEAA
-79 IEHLSAAVRTFAPP
+79 IQHLAAATSSLAATPDVRPI
-93 KADRPTIPE
+93 IPE

-119 HDFDSDTDTGAGP
+119 HHADPAGP
-132 NDGIAD
+132 SEDP
-138 AGEALRA
+138 A
-145 ADPRTDQAKVHRARR
+145 AARPRRQPARR

-166 LPITSSAVH
+166 LPLASSAVH
-175 ARPEH
+175 SRPEH
-180 ARTAG
+180 ARAAG
-185 DLFLEMLQEGRPT
+185 DLFLDMLEEGRPT
-198 GPWRQRARWLLNV
+198 GAWRQRATWLLNV
-211 ARRLTGDFPEDVPAR
+211 ARRLTGDFPDGVPAR
-226 YRIGNDVFASAP
+226 FRIGEEVFTSDAF
-238 VPGGRWRNLGPA
+238 PGRRWRNLGPA

-255 LDLAGGAV
+255 LDLAGGAI

-281 PCGPLRAF
+281 PCGPLQAF
-289 RGDGQGGFEDAAEA
+289 RGDGRGGFEDVGET
-303 WGLSGQLGGLNL
+303 WGLGDQLGGLNL
-315 LHADYND
+315 IHGDYD
-322 DGRLDLLVLRGA
+322 GDGRLDLFVLRGA

-340 RIRNSLLRNELG
+340 RIRNSLLRNEVG
-352 GNLGRFVDV
+352 AGAGRFVDV
-361 SEDAGLAEPAY
+361 THAAGLAAPAY
-372 PTQTA
+372 PTQVA

-411 DGAFE
+411 DGTFE
-416 DVAATAGVGNLRYA
+416 DVAAEAGVDNLRYA
-430 KGVAWGDV
+430 KGAAWGDV

-456 YLNDRGVFADAAV
+456 YLNEGGRFHDAAV

-494 DLYVGDYRDKAAEVV
+494 DIYVGDYRNQATEVV

-527 DCGVEPGCGDRLR
+527 DCGPEPGCGGRLR
-540 MVEVSRALGIRRP
+540 LTEVSRQLGIRRP

-584 MPNVMYRFNG
+584 MPNVMYRFDG
-594 RRFEEVTF
+594 RRFHEVTF

-611 GHGVAFGDLDGD
+611 GHGVAFGDLDRD

-649 GSDNAWVTLQFAGDG
+649 GSDNAWITLRFAG
-664 AAGGGANRFGVG
+664 AGPADSGANRFGVG
-676 SRVRL
+676 SRVALFVDGPGGKRT
-681 LVEDQSGQPRFIH
+681 IH

-706 SMQLEVGLGN
+706 SMQLEVGLGD
-716 AVRIAE
+716 AARIDG

-727 AGSGTEQLFRKV
+727 AGSGTVQVFADV
-739 EPRAVYRIVEG
+739 EPRATYRVSE
-750 REAIERVAAASFRLG
+750 RAEALERVEAPSFRLG
-765 GAR
+765 GDR

>member
-1 MPARGLASLFLLAAP
+1 MPARGLASLVLLAVP
-16 LAAAAP
+16 PVAAAP
-22 TDDLAQVCR
+22 AGDFAESCR

-38 PYFGARLADQLRAEL
+38 AYFGTRFADELRAEL
-53 ASNPASPALAAELG
+53 TSNPDSPETAAQLG
-67 SELLRLGDTAGA
+67 GELLRLGDTAGA
-79 IEHLSAAVRTFAPP
+79 IEHLSAATGALDAAPGV
-93 KADRPTIPE
+93 RPTIPE

-119 HDFDSDTDTGAGP
+119 HRPDGAAP
-132 NDGIAD
+132 AEDGSARE
-138 AGEALRA
+138 GQSR
-145 ADPRTDQAKVHRARR
+145 RVRR

-166 LPITSSAVH
+166 LPLAPSAVH
-175 ARPEH
+175 DRPEH
-180 ARTAG
+180 ARAAG
-185 DLFLEMLQEGRPT
+185 DLFLDMLEEGRPT
-198 GPWRQRARWLLNV
+198 GAWRQRATWLLNV
-211 ARRLTGDFPEDVPAR
+211 ARRLTGDFPDGVPAR
-226 YRIGNDVFASAP
+226 FRIAEDVFASQSF
-238 VPGGRWRNLGPA
+238 PGQRWRNLGPE

-255 LDLAGGAV
+255 LDLAGGAI

-268 NDGVLDLITSTWD
+268 GDGMLDLVTSTWD

-289 RGDGQGGFEDAAEA
+289 RGDGGGFEDVTEA
-303 WGLSGQLGGLNL
+303 WGLGDQLGGLNL
-315 LHADYND
+315 VHADYDD
-322 DGRLDLLVLRGA
+322 DGRLDLFVLRGA

-340 RIRNSLLRNELG
+340 RIRNSLLRNELDG
-352 GNLGRFVDV
+352 GAGRFADV
-361 SEDAGLAEPAY
+361 TEAAGLAEPAW
-372 PTQTA
+372 PTQAA

-406 FRNLG
+406 FRNRG
-411 DGAFE
+411 DGTFQ
-416 DVAATAGVGNLRYA
+416 DVAEQAGVANLRYA

-456 YLNDRGVFADAAV
+456 YVNVGGVFEDTAV
-469 RTGVTEPERESF
+469 RAGVTEPERESF

-494 DLYVGDYRDKAAEVV
+494 DIYVGDYRDQATEIV
-509 ASYMGSDPGA
+509 ASYMGSDPGV

-527 DCGVEPGCGDRLR
+527 DCGPAPGCGGRPRLT
-540 MVEVSRALGIRRP
+540 EVSRQLGIRRP

-584 MPNVMYRFNG
+584 MPNVMYRFDG
-594 RRFEEVTF
+594 RAFEEVTF

-611 GHGVAFGDLDGD
+611 GHGVAFGDLDRD

-649 GSDNAWVTLQFAGDG
+649 GSDNAWVTLRFAG
-664 AAGGGANRFGVG
+664 AGRRGEGANRFGVG
-676 SRVRL
+676 SRVAL
-681 LVEDQSGQPRFIH
+681 SVDGSGGERTIH
-694 RLVGSGGSFGGN
+694 RVVGSGGSFGGN
-706 SMQLEVGLGN
+706 SMQLEVGLGD
-716 AVRIAE
+716 AVEITE

-727 AGSGTEQLFRKV
+727 AGSGSEQRFRSV
-739 EPRAVYRIVEG
+739 APRAVYRIVEG
-750 REAIERVAAASFRLG
+750 AAALERVAAPAFRLG
-765 GAR
+765 GER

>member
-1 MPARGLASLFLLAAP
+1 MPARGLATLVLLAAP
-16 LAAAAP
+16 LAAAP
-22 TDDLAQVCR
+22 PDDLAESCQ
-31 RLQDGSN
+31 RLRDGSN
-38 PYFGARLADQLRAEL
+38 RYFGGRLADELRARL
-53 ASNPASPALAAELG
+53 SSNPNSPEIEGRLG
-67 SELLRLGDTAGA
+67 EELLRLGDTTAA
-79 IEHLSAAVRTFAPP
+79 ITHLAAAASALDAARET
-93 KADRPTIPE
+93 RPTIPE

-119 HDFDSDTDTGAGP
+119 HH
-132 NDGIAD
+132 
-138 AGEALRA
+138 
-145 ADPRTDQAKVHRARR
+145 ADPSPSANAAAGQPRAHRR

-166 LPITSSAVH
+166 LPLASAAVH
-175 ARPEH
+175 SRPEH
-180 ARTAG
+180 ARAAG
-185 DLFLEMLQEGRPT
+185 DLFLDMLEEGRTT
-198 GPWRQRARWLLNV
+198 GPWRRRAMWLLNV
-211 ARRLTGDFPEDVPAR
+211 ARRLTGNFPDGVPPEF
-226 YRIGNDVFASAP
+226 RIDESAFASSSASF
-238 VPGGRWRNLGPA
+238 PGQRWRNLGPE

-255 LDLAGGAV
+255 LDLAGGAI

-268 NDGVLDLITSTWD
+268 GDDILDLISSTWD

-289 RGDGQGGFEDAAEA
+289 RGVGGGFDDVSEA
-303 WGLSGQLGGLNL
+303 WGLDRQLGGLNL
-315 LHADYND
+315 IHADYDD
-322 DGRLDLLVLRGA
+322 DGSLDLFVLRGA

-340 RIRNSLLRNELG
+340 RIRNSLLRNELNG
-352 GNLGRFVDV
+352 ESGRFVDV
-361 SEDAGLAEPAY
+361 TEAAGLAAPAW
-372 PTQTA
+372 PTQAA
-377 AWGDYDGD
+377 AWGDVDGD

-406 FRNLG
+406 FLNLG
-411 DGAFE
+411 DGTFE
-416 DVAATAGVGNLRYA
+416 DRAVEAGVSNLRYA

-456 YLNDRGVFADAAV
+456 YRNTGGVFQDEAIRV
-469 RTGVTEPERESF
+469 GVTEPERESF

-494 DLYVGDYRDKAAEVV
+494 DLYVGDYRNQATEVF
-509 ASYMGSDPGA
+509 ASYMGSDPGM

-527 DCGVEPGCGDRLR
+527 DCGPQPGCGDRLR
-540 MVEVSRALGIRRP
+540 MTEVSRQLGIRRP

-584 MPNVMYRFNG
+584 MPNVMYRYNG

-639 TFGNA
+639 AFGNA

-649 GSDNAWVTLQFAGDG
+649 GNGAAWITLRFAG
-664 AAGGGANRFGVG
+664 AGSAGSGANRFGVG
-676 SRVRL
+676 SRVAL
-681 LVEDQSGQPRFIH
+681 TVDGPGGQRTIH

-706 SMQLEVGLGN
+706 SMQLETGLGG
-716 AVRIAE
+716 AARIDE

-727 AGSGTEQLFRKV
+727 AGSGTVQVFEDV
-739 EPRAVYRIVEG
+739 EPRATYRISERSDVL
-750 REAIERVAAASFRLG
+750 ERVETPSFRLG
-765 GAR
+765 GDR

>member
-1 MPARGLASLFLLAAP
+1 MPARGLASLVLLAAP
-16 LAAAAP
+16 LAAAAVA
-22 TDDLAQVCR
+22 DDSVRSCQQLR
-31 RLQDGSN
+31 DGSN
-38 PYFGARLADQLRAEL
+38 PYFGTRLADELRAKLSSAGSDPETL
-53 ASNPASPALAAELG
+53 AQLG
-67 SELLRLGDTAGA
+67 SELLRLGDTEGA
-79 IEHLSAAVRTFAPP
+79 IQHLSEAIAALDPP
-93 KADRPTIPE
+93 ADIRPIIPE

-119 HDFDSDTDTGAGP
+119 HHAGVM
-132 NDGIAD
+132 A
-138 AGEALRA
+138 A
-145 ADPRTDQAKVHRARR
+145 ADDPVASSGRSGRAHR

-166 LPITSSAVH
+166 LPLTPSAVH

-180 ARTAG
+180 ARAAG
-185 DLFLEMLQEGRPT
+185 DMFLAMLQEGRPSGT
-198 GPWRQRARWLLNV
+198 WRHRAKWLLNV
-211 ARRLTGDFPEDVPAR
+211 TRRLTGEFPEGVPAHL
-226 YRIGNDVFASAP
+226 RIDESVFASAP
-238 VPGGRWRNLGPA
+238 FPGGRWRNLGPA

-268 NDGVLDLITSTWD
+268 GDGVLDLITSTWE

-289 RGDGQGGFEDAAEA
+289 RGDGLGGFEDVGEA

-315 LHADYND
+315 IHADYD
-322 DGRLDLLVLRGA
+322 GDGRLDLLVLRGA
-334 WLLEEG
+334 WLLEDG

-352 GNLGRFVDV
+352 GDAGRFVDT
-361 SEDAGLAEPAY
+361 SEIAGLAEPAY
-372 PTQTA
+372 PTQAA

-385 GDLDLYVGNEAS
+385 GALDLYVGNEAS

-411 DGAFE
+411 DGTFE
-416 DVAATAGVGNLRYA
+416 DVAATAGVSNLRYA

-456 YLNDRGVFADAAV
+456 YVNDGGVFVDAAIPA
-469 RTGVTEPERESF
+469 GVTEPERESF

-494 DLYVGDYRDKAAEVV
+494 DLFVGDYRDQATEVV
-509 ASYMGSDPGA
+509 ASYMGSDPGV

-527 DCGVEPGCGDRLR
+527 DCGPEPGCGGRLR
-540 MVEVSRALGIRRP
+540 LTEVSRALGIRRP

-584 MPNVMYRFNG
+584 MPNVMYRYNG

-611 GHGVAFGDLDGD
+611 GHGVAFGDLDSD

-649 GSDNAWVTLQFAGDG
+649 GSDNAWVTLRFAG
-664 AAGGGANRFGVG
+664 AGPAGSGANRFGVG
-676 SRVRL
+676 SRVALFVDGPGGKRT
-681 LVEDQSGQPRFIH
+681 IH
-694 RLVGSGGSFGGN
+694 RVVGSGGSFGGN
-706 SMQLEVGLGN
+706 SMQLEVGLGD
-716 AVRIAE
+716 AERIDE
-722 IRVRW
+722 IRVEW
-727 AGSGTEQLFRKV
+727 AGSGTAQVFEGV
-739 EPRAVYRIVEG
+739 EPRAVYRA
-750 REAIERVAAASFRLG
+750 RERVELLERVDAPSFRLG
-765 GAR
+765 GDR

>member
-1 MPARGLASLFLLAAP
+1 MPARGLASLVLLAAP

-22 TDDLAQVCR
+22 TDDLAQACR
-31 RLQDGSN
+31 RLQEGAN
-38 PYFGARLADQLRAEL
+38 PYFGTRLADELRAEL
-53 ASNPASPALAAELG
+53 SLNPANPAIAAELG

-79 IEHLSAAVRTFAPP
+79 IEHLSAAVRTLTPP

-109 LQRAEDLNCV
+109 LQRAEDLNCL
-119 HDFDSDTDTGAGP
+119 HAFDTDTGAGP
-132 NDGIAD
+132 DDGITDAD
-138 AGEALRA
+138 EALRA
-145 ADPRTDQAKVHRARR
+145 ADPRTDQAQVHRARR

-166 LPITSSAVH
+166 LPLTASAVH

-180 ARTAG
+180 ARKAG
-185 DLFLEMLQEGRPT
+185 DLFLEMLEEGRPT
-198 GPWRQRARWLLNV
+198 GSWRQRARWLLNV
-211 ARRLTGDFPEDVPAR
+211 ARRLTGDFPEGVPTR
-226 YRIGNDVFASAP
+226 YRIGDDTFASPP
-238 VPGGRWRNLGPA
+238 VSGGRWRNLGPA

-255 LDLAGGAV
+255 LDLAGGAI

-268 NDGVLDLITSTWD
+268 NDGVLDLIASTWD
-281 PCGPLRAF
+281 PCGPVTAF
-289 RGDGQGGFEDAAEA
+289 RGDGQGGFEDVAET
-303 WGLSGQLGGLNL
+303 WGLGDQLGGLNL

-361 SEDAGLAEPAY
+361 SKEAGLAEPAY
-372 PTQTA
+372 PTQAA

-406 FRNLG
+406 FRNRG
-411 DGAFE
+411 DGTFE
-416 DVAATAGVGNLRYA
+416 DVAATAGVSNLRYA

-456 YLNDRGVFADAAV
+456 YLNDGGVFLDAAV

-494 DLYVGDYRDKAAEVV
+494 DLYVGDYRDQATEVV
-509 ASYMGSDPGA
+509 ASFMGSDPGV

-527 DCGVEPGCGDRLR
+527 DCGAEPGCGGRLR

-584 MPNVMYRFNG
+584 MPNVMYRFDG

-611 GHGVAFGDLDGD
+611 GHGVAFGDLDRD
-623 GDMDLL
+623 GDMDLF

-649 GSDNAWVTLQFAGDG
+649 GSDNAWVTLRFAG
-664 AAGGGANRFGVG
+664 AGSAGSGANRFGVG
-676 SRVRL
+676 SRVAL
-681 LVEDQSGQPRFIH
+681 SVEGPDGQRTIH

-706 SMQLEVGLGN
+706 SLQLEVGLGD
-716 AVRIAE
+716 AVGITE
-722 IRVRW
+722 IRVTW
-727 AGSGTEQLFRKV
+727 AGSGADQVFQDV
-739 EPRAVYRIVEG
+739 EPRAVYRVTEG
-750 REAIERVAAASFRLG
+750 AEVLERIDQSPFRLG
-765 GAR
+765 GDG